1 MDAVVVGVSVAAVS
15 FVGGLLGLMLH
26 RWLPERVTSGSLRDM
41 TTAVSGLLSLL
52 TALVLGLLIWTAYGV
67 YASQA
72 TAVRT
77 LATQFLELDLAFADY
92 GPDAAPERTHLA
104 EDVRHVISELWGG
117 DRDYAARNYAATIAN
132 WHARQATLKTLHA
145 NTDKEKQALD
155 AANQAASSIAR
166 TRLQMAAALTDP
178 VSRPL
183 VLVVVA
189 WAFCLFVSYGLMH
202 AQSLD
207 ALAALAVGAIAVGT
221 AVYLLID
228 LSHPY
233 SGLFQVSSDPI
244 RQTLEFMGK

>member
-1 MDAVVVGVSVAAVS
+1 MDAVAAGIGVAGIT
-15 FVGGLLGLMLH
+15 FVGGLVGLMLH
-26 RWLPERVTSGSLRDM
+26 RWLPQRVTSGSLRDM

-92 GPDAAPERTHLA
+92 GPDAAAQRTHLA
-104 EDVRHVISELWGG
+104 EDVRRAVSELWGD
-117 DRDYAARNYAATIAN
+117 DRDYATRNYSATIAN
-132 WHARQATLKTLHA
+132 WHARQADLKTLHA

-155 AANQAASSIAR
+155 AASQAASAIAR

-189 WAFCLFVSYGLMH
+189 WAVCLFVSYGLMH

-207 ALAALAVGAIAVGT
+207 ALTAMAVGAMAVGT

-244 RQTLEFMGK
+244 KQTLAFMGK